1 MKKATVLA
9 LLTFL
14 NVTPVWAAKAG
25 ENPAAAQRPLA
36 KAEVTAALGRLD
48 QALRARDLDAYMSV
62 IDPEA
67 ELHLVSP
74 VAETRQDMTV
84 SYPDYRGMMAA
95 SFADAQAYEVKR
107 QSVSVTL
114 LPDGRALATDL
125 LLETIRMK
133 DKTFKSI
140 TSERL
145 MFARKGGKAKVVGLA
160 AELISSSQKFTEN

>member
-1 MKKATVLA
+1 MKKAYPVIA

-14 NVTPVWAAKAG
+14 SIAPVWAAKAG
-25 ENPAAAQRPLA
+25 EDPAAPQRPLA
-36 KAEVTAALGRLD
+36 KAEVTAALGTLD
-48 QALRARDLDAYMSV
+48 RALRARDLAAYMDV
-62 IDPEA
+62 IAPEA

-84 SYPDYRGMMAA
+84 SYQDYRGMMAA
-95 SFADAQAYEVKR
+95 SFADAQTYEVKR

-133 DKTFKSI
+133 GKTFKSI

-160 AELISSSQKFTEN
+160 AELISSSQK